1 MYSDSAKYLCTDI
14 IRIRSFWKNEYHSY
28 SYSVKILIPNIICI
42 RIWSKF
48 WFRILFV
55 FIFGQNSDSE
65 YYLYS
70 YSVHKTVFAH
80 LCLYYESGFRFCQTC
95 KALLIV
101 DCGAPSGWPQV
112 KSWYING
119 HDFQIFIDINISLSP
134 FISFKEILIQFK
146 QKKYD
151 QRLNMTE
158 AYCWKG
164 RFCKLFWFF
173 SVLAQIVFFVLYA
186 CFVETSLMQL
196 QNQLLPYLLKIFQFT
211 ARLKKQL
218 FRHSPTQEG
227 KDMFLIFQFLL
238 APSGALEAIPT
249 Y

>member
-1 MYSDSAKYLCTDI
+1 M
-14 IRIRSFWKNEYHSY
+14 
-28 SYSVKILIPNIICI
+28 
-42 RIWSKF
+42 
-48 WFRILFV
+48 
-55 FIFGQNSDSE
+55 
-65 YYLYS
+65 
-70 YSVHKTVFAH
+70 
-80 LCLYYESGFRFCQTC
+80 
-95 KALLIV
+95 

-238 APSGALEAIPT
+238 APSGALIAIPT
-249 Y
+249 YYWSPPPHFFRYTPVLNTGLSLTELYQRQSLDSSAGNMYTFCAR